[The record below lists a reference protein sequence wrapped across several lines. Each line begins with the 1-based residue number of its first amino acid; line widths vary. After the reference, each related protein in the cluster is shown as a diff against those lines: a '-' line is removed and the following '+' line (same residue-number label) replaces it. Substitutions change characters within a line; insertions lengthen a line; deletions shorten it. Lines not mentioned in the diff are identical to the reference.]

1 MGTKPFRLI
10 IDRLRLPSAR
20 RLKDDCLVA
29 VGEATHARH
38 DAEHVVVERVDA
50 YLSRARAD
58 NRVERD
64 REL

>member
-1 MGTKPFRLI
+1 MFFI
-10 IDRLRLPSAR
+10 IRKLRLPIR

-29 VGEATHARH
+29 VREATHARH

-50 YLSRARAD
+50 DLGSAGTD
-58 NRVERD
+58 HRVERD